1 MSDEYKTSKENTTK
15 HISRFEQM
23 GIYTKKCF
31 RIFKYE
37 KGYKV
42 FFSVALIMLLICS
55 VTGEEMFAEADATRN
70 GSFAVMS
77 ACIWIGIF
85 NSIRSICKEREILKR
100 EHRTGLHISAYVMA
114 HGVYEGVLCLL
125 EAAIVLLFIWGFNMS
140 NFPKEGV
147 VFLSFLDFYITFFLI
162 IFSSDAL
169 GIAISSLVKNENSA
183 MTVMPF
189 ALIIQLVM
197 SGTIF
202 ELKGIT
208 KTISLFTT
216 SRWGIAAICAGA
228 RINDLG
234 WFYYNEEY
242 DSTLANMTTLWLYLA
257 IFVIVFLLIAIL
269 SLEWIDHD
277 KR

>member
-1 MSDEYKTSKENTTK
+1 MNAEK
-15 HISRFEQM
+15 HISRIEQV

-31 RIFKYE
+31 RIFKYK

-42 FFSVALIMLLICS
+42 FFSVALIMLLICA
-55 VTGEEMFAEADATRN
+55 VTGDEMFVEADATRN
-70 GSFAVMS
+70 GSFAIMS

-100 EHRTGLHISAYVMA
+100 EHRTGLHISAYVIS
-114 HGVYEGVLCLL
+114 HGIYEAVICLS
-125 EAAIVLLFIWGFNMS
+125 EAVVVLLFVLGFNFE
-140 NFPKEGV
+140 NFPQEGV
-147 VFLSFLDFYITFFLI
+147 FTVPILDFFITYFLI
-162 IFSSDAL
+162 IFSADTL
-169 GIAISSLVKNENSA
+169 GIAISSVVKSENTA

-202 ELKGIT
+202 ELEGIAKGI
-208 KTISLFTT
+208 SYFTT
-216 SRWGIAAICAGA
+216 SRWGIAAICAVS

-242 DSTLANMTTLWLYLA
+242 DSTVANLTGHWMYLI
-257 IFVIVFLLIAIL
+257 IFAAAGLLISVA
-269 SLEWIDHD
+269 SLELIDRD

>member
-1 MSDEYKTSKENTTK
+1 MSDEQKAGMDDSVR
-15 HISRFEQM
+15 HISRLEQM

-31 RIFKYE
+31 RISYHE

-55 VTGEEMFAEADATRN
+55 VTGKEMFVEADATRN

-85 NSIRSICKEREILKR
+85 NSIRSICREREILKR

-114 HGVYEGVLCLL
+114 HGIYEGVLCLA
-125 EAAIVLLFIWGFNMS
+125 EAVIVLLFIWVFNRTD
-140 NFPKEGV
+140 FPTEGV
-147 VFLSFLDFYITFFLI
+147 VLVPLLDFYITFFLI
-162 IFSSDAL
+162 IFSADAL
-169 GIAISSLVKNENSA
+169 GVAVSSLVKNENSA

-216 SRWGIAAICAGA
+216 SRWGIAAICACA

-234 WFYYNEEY
+234 WFYFNEEY
-242 DSTLANMTTLWLYLA
+242 DSTFANLTRLWLYLG
-257 IFVIVFLLIAIL
+257 IFVVAFLLIAVF

>member
-1 MSDEYKTSKENTTK
+1 MSDENSSIK
-15 HISRFEQM
+15 HISRLEQM

-31 RIFKYE
+31 RIFKNE

-55 VTGEEMFAEADATRN
+55 VTGEEMFVEADATRN
-70 GSFAVMS
+70 GSFAIMS

-100 EHRTGLHISAYVMA
+100 EHRTGLHISAYVLA
-114 HGVYEGVLCLL
+114 HGLYEAVLCLL
-125 EAAIVLLFIWGFNMS
+125 EAVIVLLFIWGFNRS
-140 NFPKEGV
+140 NFPKESV
-147 VFLSFLDFYITFFLI
+147 VFLPFLDFYITFFLI
-162 IFSSDAL
+162 IFSADAL

-208 KTISLFTT
+208 KTISLFTS
-216 SRWGIAAICAGA
+216 SRWGIAAICASA
-228 RINDLG
+228 RINDLN
-234 WFYYNEEY
+234 WFFQNDEY
-242 DSTLANMTTLWLYLA
+242 ESTLANVTTLWLYLA
-257 IFVIVFLLIAIL
+257 IFVVAFLLVSIL